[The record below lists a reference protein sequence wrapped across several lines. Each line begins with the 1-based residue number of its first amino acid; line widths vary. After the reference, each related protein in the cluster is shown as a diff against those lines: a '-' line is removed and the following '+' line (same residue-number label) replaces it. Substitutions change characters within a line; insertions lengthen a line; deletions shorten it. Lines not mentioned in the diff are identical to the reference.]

1 MNLNAFLVTTQGPS
15 QRFTAALS
23 SLKDEP
29 IFATYITV
37 TLEETDGTARKLASS
52 QSSSRSR
59 HKQCMGTEPT
69 TEQRGSGKE

>member
-1 MNLNAFLVTTQGPS
+1 MTQGRPQGS
-15 QRFTAALS
+15 TAALF
-23 SLKDEP
+23 SLIKDEP